1 MRNPCD
7 RPVSPQSLLS
17 ASTSQLRAP
26 IPERMLGMSD
36 VAKLV
41 QSNTGHKPSR
51 ATLWRWQLTGRLE
64 TRRIG
69 GRIYATESAVRRMLE
84 RDEQAHRGSVN
95 QRSQAAAERVAVAL
109 GASRSKRG
117 ES

>member
-1 MRNPCD
+1 MVPIVQQKDAER
-7 RPVSPQSLLS
+7 SLS
-17 ASTSQLRAP
+17 ASEIATLLKF
-26 IPERMLGMSD
+26 I
-36 VAKLV
+36 
-41 QSNTGHKPSR
+41 TGHRPSR
-51 ATLWRWQLTGRLE
+51 STLWRWHLTGRLE

-109 GASRSKRG
+109 GASRRKRG

>member
-1 MRNPCD
+1 MRNSCN

-41 QSNTGHKPSR
+41 QSITGHKPSR
-51 ATLWRWQLTGRLE
+51 ATFWRWHLTGRLE

-95 QRSQAAAERVAVAL
+95 QRSQAAAERLRARGG
-109 GASRSKRG
+109 GA
-117 ES
+117 

>member
-1 MRNPCD
+1 MAQEPEVTVHARQA
-7 RPVSPQSLLS
+7 SPEH
-17 ASTSQLRAP
+17 T
-26 IPERMLGMSD
+26 LGMGEI
-36 VAKLV
+36 AKVV
-41 QSNTGHKPSR
+41 QRLTGYRPSR
-51 ATLWRWQLTGRLE
+51 ATLWRWHLTGRLE

-84 RDEQAHRGSVN
+84 RDEQANRGSVN

-109 GASRSKRG
+109 GASRRKRG

>member
-41 QSNTGHKPSR
+41 QSSTGYKPSR
-51 ATLWRWQLTGRLE
+51 ATCWRWHLTGRLE

-84 RDEQAHRGSVN
+84 RDEQANRGSVN
-95 QRSQAAAERVAVAL
+95 HRSQAAAERLRAQ
-109 GASRSKRG
+109 GGG
-117 ES
+117 E